1 MNRPRRERRWQSPKD
16 RAQVAA
22 ELIEE
27 AESLSESGLI
37 ATPADLVQATRPA
50 PIRLEREVRAI
61 ATPPPES
68 VAAPEIPAEPV
79 ASVTTVGPH
88 PSHPARNP
96 EQALAELDRA
106 LGAAPDDAACL
117 LARAGLLGSLG
128 NYAAARRDLERVL
141 SVSPDH
147 GEALTALGI
156 VLSRRGLWGEAA
168 TILRKAVTLDAARS
182 AAWYYLGEAL
192 NRLDDLAG
200 ALAAFMRAAEL
211 EPTHAKSYY
220 GQGIVLDRL
229 NRPEDATR
237 MYRRARDVS
246 RR

>member
-1 MNRPRRERRWQSPKD
+1 MNRPGRERRWQSPKD

-37 ATPADLVQATRPA
+37 ATPADLMQATRPA
-50 PIRLEREVRAI
+50 PIRVEREARGI
-61 ATPPPES
+61 ATPAPATTPLPVSLPETPTAS
-68 VAAPEIPAEPV
+68 PAEPV
-79 ASVTTVGPH
+79 VSVTTVGPH
-88 PSHPARNP
+88 PSHPARDP
-96 EQALAELDRA
+96 EKALAELDRA
-106 LGAAPDDAACL
+106 LGATPDDTACL

-128 NYAAARRDLERVL
+128 NYAAARRDLERL
-141 SVSPDH
+141 LTVSPDH

-168 TILRKAVTLDAARS
+168 TMLRKAVSLDAARS

-200 ALAAFMRAAEL
+200 RPLWAPRVRLRFRAGEAELAALL
-211 EPTHAKSYY
+211 ERVAPGDGTALK
-220 GQGIVLDRL
+220 
-229 NRPEDATR
+229 EE
-237 MYRRARDVS
+237 
-246 RR
+246 